1 MRKIGVKKLFVAIL
15 CILLT
20 TSFIEP
26 SFAYNTMMNNVRL
39 PAATITYFP
48 NNTPIIMGYINADN
62 GAKIVGFFNSAGT
75 YEFRTGYGNNKSGTI
90 TIQLRENDITGQ
102 ILYEKTETFSNV
114 SSDSLYVPLPSS
126 PTGFNAVSRV
136 CVVAIQKIQAY
147 DSDSGWNNISFSFPN
162 NQTGCGD
169 WYFVNT
175 DTIAADTLHVAQ
187 DARDAAN
194 TAATNAQNAY
204 NAATTAA
211 TSASSAATNALNA
224 YNNTIYDGESAAYWA
239 YLAANNINVD
249 DTPPVIQKLS
259 GANGATCTT
268 KSSFS
273 VVVNAS
279 DNKPGQL
286 QARAKV
292 DSGSFGSWVNIPQSA
307 ISVTLSTS
315 GAHTITVEVKDAA
328 GNVSSATM
336 IAFRI

>member
-1 MRKIGVKKLFVAIL
+1 MIQ
-15 CILLT
+15 
-20 TSFIEP
+20 
-26 SFAYNTMMNNVRL
+26 
-39 PAATITYFP
+39 
-48 NNTPIIMGYINADN
+48 
-62 GAKIVGFFNSAGT
+62 
-75 YEFRTGYGNNKSGTI
+75 
-90 TIQLRENDITGQ
+90 TIQDVDENPPWNMSI
-102 ILYEKTETFSNV
+102 TFSGN
-114 SSDSLYVPLPSS
+114 S
-126 PTGFNAVSRV
+126 
-136 CVVAIQKIQAY
+136 K
-147 DSDSGWNNISFSFPN
+147 GWDCWN
-162 NQTGCGD
+162 
-169 WYFVNT
+169 FVNT
-175 DTIAADTLHVAQ
+175 DTIATDTLHVAQ
-187 DARDAAN
+187 DARDAATTASTN
-194 TAATNAQNAY
+194 ASTAATNAQNAY